1 MGDTIL
7 YSINLSGNN
16 NNTYIISVSDIKNSP
31 NPNIGDEIL
40 VTFEEEDIVAY
51 YKE

>member
-1 MGDTIL
+1 MGNTIL
-7 YSINLSGNN
+7 FSINLSGNN
-16 NNTYIISVSDIKNSP
+16 NNTYISVSDIKNSP

-40 VTFEEEDIVAY
+40 VTFEEEDVVAY